1 MAKTI
6 IYLLI
11 QQYAPASNT
20 QEGEEESRFVEIDN
34 TADNEKPS
42 EKTSTDPEFLV
53 NMKLRERYRKNRRD
67 EVRRNQYIKA
77 QERLRKKVGSTKYII
92 FLKLSWFFISLF
104 NIRIY

>member
-1 MAKTI
+1 MVKMI

-11 QQYAPASNT
+11 YQYAPASNT

-34 TADNEKPS
+34 TADDGKPG

-77 QERLRKKVGSTKYII
+77 QERLRKKVRTTKYII
-92 FLKLSWFFISLF
+92 FLKISWFCQYF
-104 NIRIY
+104 NK